1 MGSTHHRSR
10 HRSRRRL
17 KRQALLALAILVLLA
32 IAYLIARWLASSTG
46 GFPSDP
52 NSSGDIRQ
60 RAMDVVV
67 ESAVCAALPSA
78 ASRTHVVGSGEAA
91 RLPPLADCCR

>member
-1 MGSTHHRSR
+1 MASTHHRSR

-46 GFPSDP
+46 GFPTDP
-52 NSSGDIRQ
+52 NSTGALRPP
-60 RAMDVVV
+60 
-67 ESAVCAALPSA
+67 AALA
-78 ASRTHVVGSGEAA
+78 AAAVSGA
-91 RLPPLADCCR
+91 RG

>member
-1 MGSTHHRSR
+1 MASTHHRSR

-52 NSSGDIRQ
+52 NSAGTLRRPAQ
-60 RAMDVVV
+60 PAL
-67 ESAVCAALPSA
+67 AV
-78 ASRTHVVGSGEAA
+78 TA
-91 RLPPLADCCR
+91 RDRG

>member
-1 MGSTHHRSR
+1 MASTHHRSR

-52 NSSGDIRQ
+52 NSTGALRHPLLGAYAAGAGG
-60 RAMDVVV
+60 RA
-67 ESAVCAALPSA
+67 
-78 ASRTHVVGSGEAA
+78 
-91 RLPPLADCCR
+91 

>member
-1 MGSTHHRSR
+1 MASTHHRSR

-32 IAYLIARWLASSTG
+32 IAYLIAKWLASSTG

-52 NSSGDIRQ
+52 NSTGDLR
-60 RAMDVVV
+60 RPAPLTV
-67 ESAVCAALPSA
+67 A
-78 ASRTHVVGSGEAA
+78 ASTGAA
-91 RLPPLADCCR
+91 RARVRS